1 MLYPLMAGCAVGV
14 LVSSL
19 VWMQRERRLRSEI
32 EHELPAGDNNLT
44 LGLRLQQVLADSEA
58 SRYKSEQRLQE
69 CKTILRAAPIG
80 YLLLDR
86 DNQLVEYNASAA
98 AFLDIRDCW
107 SAQGMLLGHMHS
119 EELDELVL
127 KARQTHATHKH
138 QWTLSTETREIAV
151 TGTAVCL
158 HSEQVCVFIEDRSE
172 VDRLLQQ
179 RDRWVGD
186 VAHELKTPLTSIR
199 LVAEL
204 VLPRIDQAQRSWVER
219 LLREVHRLEM
229 LIQDLL
235 DLSQWEA
242 GSEELF
248 YEPGVDLVRLI
259 KETWSSLE
267 PLAARRDT
275 LMEWQGPSTA
285 VVWGDESRL
294 YRALLN
300 LLDNAIKYNPPHE
313 PFYIRLGVE
322 DEWVHLEIID
332 HGPGF
337 PPKDLERV
345 FERFYRADPAR
356 ARQTGGTG
364 LGLAI
369 VRQIIEAHHG
379 TILARNHPET
389 GGAWLSIDLP
399 VNIPPE
405 QKG

>member
-1 MLYPLMAGCAVGV
+1 MLYPLIAGCAVGV

-19 VWMQRERRLRSEI
+19 VWMQRERSLRSEI
-32 EHELPAGDNNLT
+32 ERELPPSDHNLT
-44 LGLRLQQVLADSEA
+44 PGLRLKQVLTDAEA
-58 SRYKSEQRLQE
+58 SRYRSEQRLQE
-69 CKTILRAAPIG
+69 CKTILRVAPIG

-86 DNQLVEYNASAA
+86 GNRLVEYNAPAA
-98 AFLDIRDCW
+98 AFLDIRDCS
-107 SAQGMLLGHMHS
+107 SAQGTSLSHMHS
-119 EELDELVL
+119 EELNELVL

-138 QWTLSTETREIAV
+138 QWTLATEIREIAV

-322 DEWVHLEIID
+322 EEWVHLEIID

-369 VRQIIEAHHG
+369 VRQIVEAHHG

-399 VNIPPE
+399 INSPPE
-405 QKG
+405 

>member
-1 MLYPLMAGCAVGV
+1 MLYPLIAGCAVGV

-44 LGLRLQQVLADSEA
+44 LALRLRQALADSEV

-69 CKTILRAAPIG
+69 CKTILQVAPIG

-107 SAQGMLLGHMHS
+107 SAQGMLLDHMHS
-119 EELDELVL
+119 EELNELVL

-138 QWTLSTETREIAV
+138 QWTLATEIREIAV

-313 PFYIRLGVE
+313 PFYIRLGIE
-322 DEWVHLEIID
+322 EEWVHLEIID

-369 VRQIIEAHHG
+369 VRQIVEAHHG

-399 VNIPPE
+399 INIPPE
-405 QKG
+405 QKC